1 MLVLGTLQFAGFFC
15 LIGICKFQAGWHPF
29 AFAFGG
35 YQAASV
41 LGFHLSI
48 WASTSLALLA
58 SLDPGGHLAGGYHA
72 ASVFGFHLAVWASVS
87 LALLASLVVTLM
99 VAILQL
105 ALLASLVV
113 TLLVATLQLALLA
126 ITLLVRHL
134 LL

>member
-1 MLVLGTLQFAGFFC
+1 MQVFC

-72 ASVFGFHLAVWASVS
+72 ASVFFGFHLAVWASVS
-87 LALLASLVVTLM
+87 LALLASLVVTFM